1 MKNTRN
7 KKIHQYILDSTAAID
22 WENLE
27 SSLLR
32 CQIKNIENATKISS
46 NNISMELN
54 RLFSAGK
61 LLRIRG
67 RPVTYLSI
75 EYLEKMLCYKLPMY
89 EFQSLNDF
97 LNTIYPNKYNKNEN
111 DTLCAACTSDFDLLI
126 GSNKSL
132 RTHIEQAKAAI
143 LYPPHGLDTLL
154 TGATGVG
161 KSHFAHCMF
170 DFAKKSR
177 RLKKSSSLITY
188 NCANYAENPQLVM
201 SQLFGH
207 SKGSFTGAISD
218 QAGLVELA
226 DQGILFLDEIH
237 RLNPEG
243 QEKLFL
249 LMDKGIFRR
258 LGETE
263 TTRHADVLLI
273 CATTETPQNSM
284 LSTFLRRIPVH
295 IKLPSL
301 SERSVLERLLLVFFF
316 FWKESMTLKK
326 EIRIDRT
333 IIITFVHYDCPNNI
347 GQLSTDIKL
356 TCANAYYKHLLE
368 NKDHLDIEFSNLNPH
383 IALSLFTAG
392 GNSKILNQLLKKGPI
407 IISQKDG
414 LQDCYERY
422 LISNSAFPAKT
433 IR

>member
-1 MKNTRN
+1 MKETRN
-7 KKIHQYILDSTAAID
+7 TKIYQHIYEATEKINWDKIEQ
-22 WENLE
+22 
-27 SSLLR
+27 SLSN
-32 CQIKNIENATKISS
+32 CQIKNIQASTGISN

-54 RLFSAGK
+54 RLFAGAK

-67 RPVTYLSI
+67 RPITYLSV
-75 EYLEKMLCYKLPMY
+75 ECLEKKLGYKLEQH
-89 EFQSLNDF
+89 EFSSLDEF
-97 LNTIYPNKYNKNEN
+97 LKTIYPSKFNKNTKEILHA
-111 DTLCAACTSDFDLLI
+111 DCASDFDLLI

-132 RTHIEQAKAAI
+132 RAHIEQAKAAI

-170 DFAKKSR
+170 DFAKKSG

-249 LMDKGIFRR
+249 LMDKGIFCR
-258 LGETE
+258 LGETQ

-273 CATTETPQNSM
+273 CATSEAPQDSM

-301 SERSVLERLLLVFFF
+301 AERSVLERLLLVLFF
-316 FWKESMTLKK
+316 FWKEAVTLKK
-326 EIRIDRT
+326 EIQIDQK

-368 NKDHLDIEFSNLNPH
+368 NKDYLYIEFGNLNPH

-392 GNSKILNQLLKKGPI
+392 GNSKILSQFLKDGPI
-407 IISQKDG
+407 IISQNDS
-414 LQDCYERY
+414 LQDCYRKY
-422 LISNSAFPAKT
+422 LYIEDT
-433 IR
+433 RI

>member
-1 MKNTRN
+1 MQKTRN
-7 KKIHQYILDSTAAID
+7 TKIYQHILDATASID
-22 WENLE
+22 WNNVEQ
-27 SSLLR
+27 SIYR
-32 CQIKNIENATKISS
+32 CQIKNIEEVTKIGS

-54 RLFSAGK
+54 RLFSRDK
-61 LLRIRG
+61 VLRIRG

-75 EYLEKMLCYKLPMY
+75 EYLEKMLGYKLPQL
-89 EFQSLNDF
+89 EFQSLPDF
-97 LNTIYPNKYNKNEN
+97 LKTIYPSKYDKTKN
-111 DTLCAACTSDFDLLI
+111 DTLDAACISDFDLLI
-126 GSNKSL
+126 GSSKSL
-132 RTHIEQAKAAI
+132 RAHIEQAKAAI

-170 DFAKKSR
+170 DFAKKSG

-258 LGETE
+258 LGETQ

-273 CATTETPQNSM
+273 CATTETPQSSM

-301 SERSVLERLLLVFFF
+301 SERSVLERLLLVIFF
-316 FWKESMTLKK
+316 FWKEAMTLKK
-326 EIRIDRT
+326 EIRIEQSM
-333 IIITFVHYDCPNNI
+333 IITFVHYDCPNNI

-368 NKDHLDIEFSNLNPH
+368 KKEHLDIEFGNLNPH

-392 GNSKILNQLLKKGPI
+392 GSSKILSQFLREGPV
-407 IISQKDG
+407 IISRKDS
-414 LQDCYERY
+414 LQDCFEKC
-422 LISNSAFPAKT
+422 LIDH
-433 IR
+433 IRI